1 MSTTADP
8 NDIREELNILASRV
22 DAVERRLA
30 RNGSDAAAAFDLAS
44 IMEDVRQITQEL
56 FPGKCE
62 FTSECDPEYPE
73 DRYVVV
79 NVEASGELKEI
90 AERGCVWDERVREL
104 SESLFR
110 NLRLLI
116 APR

>member
-8 NDIREELNILASRV
+8 NDIREELNILAGRV

-30 RNGSDAAAAFDLAS
+30 QNGSGAAAAFDLAS

-79 NVEASGELKEI
+79 SVEATGEPKEI
-90 AERGCVWDERVREL
+90 VDRSCVWHERIRQL
-104 SESLFR
+104 RPDLWDA
-110 NLRLLI
+110 LRLFVV
-116 APR
+116 PR